1 MERNDFVVDDFHFQ
15 YVVFDLDPFKGFM
28 KNAKRKI
35 RVGNFGEMNC
45 YRLVANELDQEAY

>member
-1 MERNDFVVDDFHFQ
+1 MQMKDFVIGDLNFQ
-15 YVVFDLDPFKGFM
+15 HIIFDLDPFKGFM